1 MFHIV
6 KIKWV
11 IIRSTVQLLKNFYI
25 YQADRMN
32 KIRPR
37 NLFNVIK
44 NYQIDQYIKCIEQ
57 YNIWLTCIRAMQN
70 FDFLSLRGSIDN

>member
-11 IIRSTVQLLKNFYI
+11 IIRSTQLLKNFYI

-32 KIRPR
+32 RIRPR
-37 NLFNVIK
+37 NLFNVIE

-57 YNIWLTCIRAMQN
+57 YNTMAYLYTFYAE
-70 FDFLSLRGSIDN
+70 F

>member
-11 IIRSTVQLLKNFYI
+11 IFRSTQLLKIFYI

-37 NLFNVIK
+37 NLFNVIE
-44 NYQIDQYIKCIEQ
+44 NYQIDQYKSIEQ
-57 YNIWLTCIRAMQN
+57 YNTMAYLYTCYAE
-70 FDFLSLRGSIDN
+70 F